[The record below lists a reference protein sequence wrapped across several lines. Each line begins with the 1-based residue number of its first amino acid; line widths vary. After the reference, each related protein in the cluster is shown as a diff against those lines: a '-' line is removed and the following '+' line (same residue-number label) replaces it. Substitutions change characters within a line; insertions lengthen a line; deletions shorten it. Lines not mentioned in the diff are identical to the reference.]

1 MKVTL
6 WSKLRYL
13 LFAIIIFQLTI
24 PFTNANTA
32 DFVNNSK
39 DNSKLTNQ
47 TILNKKNNILLLNF
61 EKNIGQTDKDIDF
74 IIRSNASTM
83 FLSATKLNFIFDQEN
98 NSNNFAKKFNNQNND
113 AKLHPQLTMELIKA
127 NNKAKIITLEESST
141 KTNYLI
147 NNKPQNHVKN
157 FTKVK
162 YESIYPGIDIVYY
175 GNEKQLEYDFIIAP
189 NANPNLINLAF
200 SEATK
205 LTINEQGDLIID
217 VNGQIIYQKRPDI
230 YQYINGNKKSIKGSY
245 KLSANNQ
252 ISFQI
257 GGYDTTK
264 TLIIDPIVGY
274 STFLGGTDNDFS
286 NAIAVDTEG
295 NTYLVGHT
303 ASINFPVSNFQQQ
316 NNKGKNDLFIT
327 KIAPDGNRVIYSTY
341 IGGSDNDFGNAIAV
355 DSMGNVYVAGYTFS
369 SDFPVLNGFQPKNG
383 NTIANTGGDAFIL
396 KLNAQGNTLAYST
409 YLGGMGDDLAS
420 SIAIDS
426 QNNAYV
432 TGFTNSANFPV
443 ANAIQSRSNG
453 GFDAFVAKLNPMGS
467 SLVYS
472 TYFGG
477 SDNDFGNAIAVDK
490 DRNAYFVGV
499 TDSRNFPAIN
509 PLQSTNSG
517 DSDGFITKISA
528 TGNVVNFSTYFG
540 GSSFDNITSI
550 AVDNTSNIYLTGVT
564 NSRDFT
570 IVNAMQLSKSTS
582 LDAFV
587 SKLNPTGSNLVYS
600 TYLGGNGDD
609 QANSLSLDPDNNVYL
624 TGVTTSTDF
633 PLKDATQK
641 VIGGEQDAFMTK
653 LNALGTALDFST
665 YVGGIGSESGLSII
679 VDSKANVFMTGIT
692 NSMDFPM
699 TKPLQNSCGCD
710 FMKKISDGFVVSF
723 VEEVLPPP
731 PPASPDFS
739 ISFTQPQISFAR
751 GDKLDITVTITR
763 LGGFTGNVTVTPDN
777 DRAKL
782 LKLKFTPTVLSSTS
796 DKVTFSL
803 KAKKKALQGTSP
815 ITFTAKD
822 DSGKTKTAVLTLV
835 IQ

>member
-1 MKVTL
+1 MKINL

-13 LFAIIIFQLTI
+13 LFAVIIFQLTI
-24 PFTNANTA
+24 PFTSANTT

-39 DNSKLTNQ
+39 NNSKLTNQ
-47 TILNKKNNILLLNF
+47 IILNKKDNILLNF
-61 EKNIGQTDKDIDF
+61 ERNIGQTDKDIDF
-74 IIRSNASTM
+74 IIRSNVSTM

-127 NNKAKIITLEESST
+127 NNKAKIIALEESST

-147 NNKPQNHVKN
+147 NNKPQNNVKN

-175 GNEKQLEYDFIIAP
+175 GNQKQLEYDFIVAP
-189 NANPNLINLAF
+189 NADPNLINLAF

-257 GGYDTTK
+257 GAYDTTK

-295 NTYLVGHT
+295 NTYLVGNT

-355 DSMGNVYVAGYTFS
+355 DSMGNVYVSGYTFS
-369 SDFPVLNGFQPKNG
+369 SDFPILNGFQPKNG

-432 TGFTNSANFPV
+432 TGFTNSVNFPV
-443 ANAIQSRSNG
+443 ANAVQSKSNG

-550 AVDNTSNIYLTGVT
+550 AVDNTNNIYLTGVT

-570 IVNAMQLSKSTS
+570 VVNAMQSTKSTS

-624 TGVTTSTDF
+624 TGVTTSTNF

-665 YVGGIGSESGLSII
+665 YLGGIGSESGLSII
-679 VDSKANVFMTGIT
+679 VDGKANVFMTGIT

-739 ISFTQPQISFAR
+739 ISFTQPQITLAR
-751 GDKLDITVTITR
+751 NDKLDITVTITR

>member
-1 MKVTL
+1 MKL
-6 WSKLRYL
+6 NIWLKLRYL
-13 LFAIIIFQLTI
+13 LFAVIIFQLTTT
-24 PFTNANTA
+24 FTNANTKG
-32 DFVNNSK
+32 FINTTKSNVN
-39 DNSKLTNQ
+39 KLTKQN
-47 TILNKKNNILLLNF
+47 NKLLLNF
-61 EKNIGQTDKDIDF
+61 EKNIGQVDNNIDF
-74 IIRSNASTM
+74 IIHSNASIM
-83 FLSATKLNFIFDQEN
+83 FLSATKLNFIFDQA
-98 NSNNFAKKFNNQNND
+98 NSNNNLNDKKNNT
-113 AKLHPQLTMELIKA
+113 KLDSQLTMELVNA
-127 NNKAKIITLEESST
+127 NSNAKTIALEKSVT
-141 KTNYLI
+141 TTNYLI
-147 NNKPQNHVKN
+147 NNKSQINIEN
-157 FTKVK
+157 FTKIK
-162 YESIYPGIDIVYY
+162 YESIYKGIDIIYY
-175 GNEKQLEYDFIIAP
+175 GNEKQLEYDFIVAP
-189 NANPNLINLAF
+189 NANPNLIKLAF
-200 SEATK
+200 SEATN
-205 LTINEQGDLIID
+205 LIINQQGDLIIN
-217 VNGQIIYQKRPDI
+217 VNGQIIYQKKPDI
-230 YQYINGNKKSIKGSY
+230 YQYINGNKKSIKGNY
-245 KLSANNQ
+245 KLSESNQ

-257 GGYDTTK
+257 GDYDSTK
-264 TLIIDPIVGY
+264 ALVIDPVIGY

-303 ASINFPVSNFQQQ
+303 ASTNFPVSNFQQQ

-341 IGGSDNDFGNAIAV
+341 IGGLDNDFGNSIAV
-355 DSMGNVYVAGYTFS
+355 DTAGNVYVSGYTFS
-369 SDFPVLNGFQPKNG
+369 SDFPVFNAVQPKNG

-396 KLNAQGNTLAYST
+396 KLNSQGNALVYST

-443 ANAIQSRSNG
+443 ANAVQSRSNG

-467 SLVYS
+467 NLVYS

-477 SDNDFGNAIAVDK
+477 SDNDFGNAIAIDK

-528 TGNVVNFSTYFG
+528 TGNIVNFSTYFG

-550 AVDNTSNIYLTGVT
+550 AVDNTNNIYLTGVT

-570 IVNAMQLSKSTS
+570 VVNAMQSTKSTS

-587 SKLNPTGSNLVYS
+587 SKLTSTGSNLVYS

-609 QANSLSLDPDNNVYL
+609 QANSLSLDADNNVYL
-624 TGVTTSTDF
+624 TGITTSTNF

-641 VIGGEQDAFMTK
+641 VIGGDQDAFMTK
-653 LNALGTALDFST
+653 LNALGIALDFST
-665 YVGGIGSESGLSII
+665 YLGGIGSESGLSIVI
-679 VDSKANVFMTGIT
+679 DSKANVFMTGIT

-699 TKPLQNSCGCD
+699 TKALQNSCGCD

-731 PPASPDFS
+731 PPANPDFS
-739 ISFTQPQISFAR
+739 ISFTQTQISFAR

-763 LGGFTGNVTVTPDN
+763 VGGFTGNVTVMPDN

>member
-1 MKVTL
+1 MKINL
-6 WSKLRYL
+6 WSKLQYL

-24 PFTNANTA
+24 PFTNANTT

-47 TILNKKNNILLLNF
+47 TILNKKNNILILNF

-74 IIRSNASTM
+74 IIRNNASTM
-83 FLSATKLNFIFDQEN
+83 FLSSTKLNFIFDQEN

-113 AKLHPQLTMELIKA
+113 AKLHSQLTMELIDA
-127 NNKAKIITLEESST
+127 NSKAKIIALEESST

-147 NNKPQNHVKN
+147 NNKNNIKN

-162 YESIYPGIDIVYY
+162 YESIYPGVDIVYY
-175 GNEKQLEYDFIIAP
+175 GNQKQLEYDFIVAP
-189 NANPNLINLAF
+189 NADPNLINLAF

-230 YQYINGNKKSIKGSY
+230 YQYINGNRKSIKGSY

-257 GGYDTTK
+257 GDYDTSK
-264 TLIIDPIVGY
+264 TLVIDPVIGY

-286 NAIAVDTEG
+286 NAITVDNEG
-295 NTYLVGHT
+295 NTYLVGNT

-396 KLNAQGNTLAYST
+396 KLNAQGNALVYST

-426 QNNAYV
+426 QNNAYI

-443 ANAIQSRSNG
+443 ANAVQSRSNG

-467 SLVYS
+467 SLIYS
-472 TYFGG
+472 TYIGG
-477 SDNDFGNAIAVDK
+477 SDNDFGNAVAVDK

-528 TGNVVNFSTYFG
+528 TGNIVNFSTYFG
-540 GSSFDNITSI
+540 GSSFDNITSV
-550 AVDNTSNIYLTGVT
+550 AVDNTNNIYLTGVT

-570 IVNAMQLSKSTS
+570 VVNAIQSSKSTS

-609 QANSLSLDPDNNVYL
+609 QANSLSLDADNNVYL
-624 TGVTTSTDF
+624 TGVTTSTNF

>member
-1 MKVTL
+1 
-6 WSKLRYL
+6 
-13 LFAIIIFQLTI
+13 
-24 PFTNANTA
+24 
-32 DFVNNSK
+32 
-39 DNSKLTNQ
+39 
-47 TILNKKNNILLLNF
+47 
-61 EKNIGQTDKDIDF
+61 
-74 IIRSNASTM
+74 M
-83 FLSATKLNFIFDQEN
+83 FLSSTKLNFIFDQEN
-98 NSNNFAKKFNNQNND
+98 NNKNFVRKFNDQNND
-113 AKLHPQLTMELIKA
+113 AKLHSQLTMELIDA
-127 NNKAKIITLEESST
+127 NSKAKIIALEESST

-147 NNKPQNHVKN
+147 NNKPQKDVKS
-157 FTKVK
+157 FTQVK
-162 YESIYPGIDIVYY
+162 YENIYQGIDIVYY
-175 GNEKQLEYDFIIAP
+175 GNEKRLEYDFIVAP
-189 NANPNLINLAF
+189 NADPNLINLAF

-205 LTINEQGDLIID
+205 LTVNEQGDLIID

-230 YQYINGNKKSIKGSY
+230 CQFINGNKKFIKGSY

-257 GGYDTTK
+257 EDYDTTK
-264 TLIIDPIVGY
+264 TLIIDPVIGY

-286 NAIAVDTEG
+286 NAITVDNEG
-295 NTYLVGHT
+295 NTYLVGNT

-355 DSMGNVYVAGYTFS
+355 DSMGNVYVSGYTFS

-383 NTIANTGGDAFIL
+383 NTVANSGGDAFIL
-396 KLNAQGNTLAYST
+396 KLNAQGNALVYST

-426 QNNAYV
+426 QNNAYI

-443 ANAIQSRSNG
+443 ANAVQSKSNG

-472 TYFGG
+472 TYIGG
-477 SDNDFGNAIAVDK
+477 SDNDFGSAVAVDK

-550 AVDNTSNIYLTGVT
+550 AVDNTNNIYLTGVT

-570 IVNAMQLSKSTS
+570 IVNAMQSTKSTS

-624 TGVTTSTDF
+624 TGVTTSTNF